1 MNESKIDGNYV
12 VTRNETFNGMITG
25 RTTVKGGAKFI
36 NCGMLCNDV
45 IVEENASFVNRGMVT
60 GNIIGE
66 GSAEIWG
73 MVNGK
78 VSSTLNIFIHKDSVI
93 NGTRYKVDE
102 ITA

>member
-25 RTTVKGGAKFI
+25 RTTVKSGAKFI
-36 NCGMLCNDV
+36 NRGMLCNDV